1 MKENETACFLVS
13 EFNERMVGFMKLKR
27 IFVCEM
33 DDTEKALLE
42 ETVKVLKESKDSF
55 EYYKNNFGG
64 DIYKEYEN
72 TIDFLERLAQG
83 RL

>member
-1 MKENETACFLVS
+1 
-13 EFNERMVGFMKLKR
+13 MKLKR

-33 DDTEKALLE
+33 DETEKALLE

-72 TIDFLERLAQG
+72 TIDFLERLEEMSQTLH
-83 RL
+83 RHFEVHFVKTRILFW

>member
-1 MKENETACFLVS
+1 
-13 EFNERMVGFMKLKR
+13 MKLKR

-33 DDTEKALLE
+33 DETEKALLE

-72 TIDFLERLAQG
+72 TNLLH
-83 RL
+83 